1 MSRFAAPTAD
11 PEGLR
16 EAARRLSRSAAELDD
31 RGVRAAMTGT
41 SALTVWSGSA
51 SLQFVARA
59 RSLRSSTAQ
68 AQDALEAVS
77 RVASRFADEVEQ
89 AGQEVARLNDAWG
102 DAVERARRQA
112 QDAAEQAQRETR
124 EAAARGEE
132 LLRRSYDDGSEE
144 LREQGSRLTA
154 RYDQV
159 TGDLRDAG
167 FSLERALRAR
177 DPVALLPGWVAGGIY
192 TGQYAAKA
200 HGLLR
205 TRGAAAAR
213 YGHLVFQGSRFYDL
227 GRPAVAN
234 ALLTSAQA
242 ERLRDV
248 LTGRGTT
255 GRFAMARTVLGRAF
269 LPLTFLGG
277 ISDAVTGGGYDG
289 ARGAATRVAGALGAG
304 GALALGAT
312 YLGLAAL
319 GPVGVALAAGA
330 VIGYGLWSLGNLVYD
345 HREQIGAFFGRVGSG
360 LATGARH
367 VGEAVTRT
375 VDSARQALSEGAAAA
390 ADTGRRVVDVLISP
404 AKLLPS
410 LTGLF

>member
-16 EAARRLSRSAAELDD
+16 EAARRLSRSAAELDG
-31 RGVRAAMTGT
+31 RGVCAATAGTTARTG
-41 SALTVWSGSA
+41 WSGSA

-59 RSLRSSTAQ
+59 RSLRSSTSQ

-77 RVASRFADEVEQ
+77 RAASRFADEVEQ
-89 AGQEVARLNDAWG
+89 AKQEVARLNDAWG
-102 DAVERARRQA
+102 D
-112 QDAAEQAQRETR
+112 DGG
-124 EAAARGEE
+124 EA
-132 LLRRSYDDGSEE
+132 

-167 FSLERALRAR
+167 FSLERALRER

-192 TGQYAAKA
+192 TGQYGAKA

-213 YGHLVFQGSRFYDL
+213 YAYLVVQASRFYDL

-242 ERLRDV
+242 EKLRDV
-248 LTGRGTT
+248 LTGGGTT
-255 GRFAMARTVLGRAF
+255 GRFAAARTVLGRAF

-289 ARGAATRVAGALGAG
+289 ARGAATRVAGAAGAA

-345 HREQIGAFFGRVGSG
+345 HREQIGAFFGQVGSG
-360 LATGARH
+360 LATGARRA
-367 VGEAVTRT
+367 GQAVTRT
-375 VDSARQALSEGAAAA
+375 VDSAQQLLSGGVGAAV
-390 ADTGRRVVDVLISP
+390 DTGRRVVDVLTSP
-404 AKLLPS
+404 ARLLPS
-410 LTGLF
+410 LGGLF

>member
-11 PEGLR
+11 PHGLR
-16 EAARRLSRSAAELDD
+16 DAARRLARSAAELDG
-31 RGVRAAMTGT
+31 RGVAVAAAGT
-41 SALTVWSGSA
+41 ATLSGWSGSA

-59 RSLRSSTAQ
+59 RSLRTSTAQ

-77 RVASRFADEVEQ
+77 RAAARLADEVEQ
-89 AGQEVARLNDAWG
+89 ARQEVARLNDGWG

-112 QDAAEQAQRETR
+112 EDAAEQARRDT
-124 EAAARGEE
+124 ADALARGEQA
-132 LLRRSYDDGSEE
+132 LRRGYDDGSEE
-144 LREQGSRLTA
+144 LREQSSRLQA
-154 RYDQV
+154 RYEQV

-167 FSLERALRAR
+167 FSLERALRER
-177 DPVALLPGWVAGGIY
+177 DPVALLPGWVAGGIH
-192 TGQYAAKA
+192 TGQYAATA

-213 YGHLVFQGSRFYDL
+213 YADLVVQASRFYDL
-227 GRPAVAN
+227 GRPAVVT
-234 ALLTSAQA
+234 ALLSSAQA
-242 ERLRDV
+242 EKLRDV

-255 GRFAMARTVLGRAF
+255 GRFAVARTAAGRAF

-277 ISDAVTGGGYDG
+277 ISDAATGGGHDG
-289 ARGAATRVAGALGAG
+289 ARGALTRVAGAAGAA

-319 GPVGVALAAGA
+319 GPVGVAIAAGA

-345 HREQIGAFFGRVGSG
+345 HRAQIGAFFGKVGSG

-375 VDSARQALSEGAAAA
+375 VDSARQALSDGAAAA
-390 ADTGRRVVDVLISP
+390 VDTGRRVVDVLTSP
-404 AKLLPS
+404 ARLLPS
-410 LTGLF
+410 LGGLF

>member
-1 MSRFAAPTAD
+1 MSRFAAPTGD

-16 EAARRLSRSAAELDD
+16 AAARRLSRSAAELDG
-31 RGVRAAMTGT
+31 RGVAAATAGT
-41 SALTVWSGSA
+41 TALTGWSGSA
-51 SLQFVARA
+51 SLQFVAQA
-59 RSLRSSTAQ
+59 RSLRSSTSQ
-68 AQDALEAVS
+68 AQDALEGVS
-77 RVASRFADEVEQ
+77 RAASRFADEVEQ
-89 AGQEVARLNDAWG
+89 ARQEVARLNDAWG
-102 DAVERARRQA
+102 DAVERAH
-112 QDAAEQAQRETR
+112 
-124 EAAARGEE
+124 
-132 LLRRSYDDGSEE
+132 RSCDDGSET

-167 FSLERALRAR
+167 FSLERALRER

-192 TGQYAAKA
+192 TGQHAARA

-213 YGHLVFQGSRFYDL
+213 YAHLVVQAGRFYDL

-242 ERLRDV
+242 EKLRDV

-255 GRFAMARTVLGRAF
+255 GRFAAARTVLGRAF

-277 ISDAVTGGGYDG
+277 VSDAVTGGGHDG
-289 ARGAATRVAGALGAG
+289 ARGAATRVAGAAGAA

-345 HREQIGAFFGRVGSG
+345 HREQIGAFLGQVGTG

-367 VGEAVTRT
+367 VGQAVTRT
-375 VDSARQALSEGAAAA
+375 VDSAKQVLSDGVGAAVA
-390 ADTGRRVVDVLISP
+390 TGRRVVDVLTSP
-404 AKLLPS
+404 ARLLPS
-410 LTGLF
+410 LGGLF

>member
-16 EAARRLSRSAAELDD
+16 EAARRLSRSAAELDG
-31 RGVRAAMTGT
+31 RGVSAATAGT
-41 SALTVWSGSA
+41 TALTGWSGSA

-59 RSLRSSTAQ
+59 RSLRSSTSQ
-68 AQDALEAVS
+68 AQDALEGVS
-77 RVASRFADEVEQ
+77 RAASRFADEVEQ
-89 AGQEVARLNDAWG
+89 ARQEVARLNDAWG
-102 DAVERARRQA
+102 DAVARARRQA
-112 QDAAEQAQRETR
+112 EDAAEQARR
-124 EAAARGEE
+124 DALEAAARGEE
-132 LLRRSYDDGSEE
+132 LLRRSYDDGSET
-144 LREQGSRLTA
+144 LREQGSGLTA

-167 FSLERALRAR
+167 FSLERALRER

-192 TGQYAAKA
+192 TGQYGAKA

-213 YGHLVFQGSRFYDL
+213 YAYLVVQASRFYDL

-242 ERLRDV
+242 EKLRDV

-255 GRFAMARTVLGRAF
+255 GRFAAARTVLGRAF

-289 ARGAATRVAGALGAG
+289 ARGAVTRVAGAAGAA

-319 GPVGVALAAGA
+319 GPVGVGIAAAA

-345 HREQIGAFFGRVGSG
+345 HREQIGAFFGQVGTG

-367 VGEAVTRT
+367 VGQAVTRT
-375 VDSARQALSEGAAAA
+375 VDSAKRSLADGVGAAV
-390 ADTGRRVVDVLISP
+390 DTGRRAVEVLTSP
-404 AKLLPS
+404 ARLLPS
-410 LTGLF
+410 LGGLF